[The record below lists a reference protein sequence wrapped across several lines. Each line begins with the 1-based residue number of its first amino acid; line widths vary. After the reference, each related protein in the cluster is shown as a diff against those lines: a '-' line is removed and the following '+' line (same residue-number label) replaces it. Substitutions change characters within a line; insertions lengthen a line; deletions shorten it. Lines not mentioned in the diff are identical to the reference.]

1 MANDLKGYYS
11 QRALEE
17 FGNADTT
24 SFFLAAPAI
33 SKYETAVAVP
43 TARKEASFDIDE
55 DGNLVSPGFIH

>member
-1 MANDLKGYYS
+1 MANEEKGYYFP
-11 QRALEE
+11 RAQEE
-17 FGNADTT
+17 FGDSDVT

-33 SKYETAVAVP
+33 RKYETAVAVP